1 MIHVAQ
7 HEAKQHLTD
16 AKDHRDFHFERVEE
30 RYLVYSQLPSLV
42 TQHTST
48 TAFNAPHQSAELKT
62 DRVIKLEV
70 SNNKNARR

>member
-1 MIHVAQ
+1 MSQSSPVIHVAQ
-7 HEAKQHLTD
+7 HDTKQHLTE

-48 TAFNAPHQSAELKT
+48 NGFDAQRHYS
-62 DRVIKLEV
+62 
-70 SNNKNARR
+70 